1 MFFMVDFSCSFV
13 SVCKLRKPLGGAS
26 SKLRSPHAPP
36 KNPLRWVRLA
46 VACRT
51 SVDEGRLTSCSPS
64 AKARRKRLPT
74 AACPQQALCPQ
85 RGQQPVPRGR
95 RGGARGGEM
104 AFATRNASP
113 PRKNARSESAPP
125 GQGKTHCEVRLQ
137 TRPQCTISSTILSLI
152 LSIVQSL
159 VYYKKHTS
167 NLLTLKSES
176 GILWSS

>member
-1 MFFMVDFSCSFV
+1 MVDFSCSFV

-95 RGGARGGEM
+95 RGGARGGET
-104 AFATRNASP
+104 AVATPSSDP
-113 PRKNARSESAPP
+113 PRKT
-125 GQGKTHCEVRLQ
+125 KEVIREKIIIKKKSLQ
-137 TRPQCTISSTILSLI
+137 HTTTKPF
-152 LSIVQSL
+152 SIHIIFQ
-159 VYYKKHTS
+159 KKETP
-167 NLLTLKSES
+167 T
-176 GILWSS
+176 W